1 MFQFNIRRT
10 GGFTLI
16 ELMVVVAIV
25 SILATIAMPSYQDS
39 VRKGRRGDAKGELMR
54 LAQAEEKFRVTN
66 ILYGTFADPPDGI
79 GPANPSDYY
88 TFAVTANTATTF
100 SITATPTTTGGQNK
114 DTCATLI
121 IAQGGVITS
130 SDATACPKP

>member
-1 MFQFNIRRT
+1 MFQSNIRRT

-25 SILATIAMPSYQDS
+25 SILAAIAMPSYQDS

-54 LAQAEEKFRVTN
+54 LAQAEEKFRVTHTS
-66 ILYGTFADPPDGI
+66 YGTLTNLGGAT
-79 GPANPSDYY
+79 ASNYY
-88 TFAVTANTATTF
+88 TFTETPPTATTF
-100 SITATPTTTGGQNK
+100 SITAEPILDSGQDK
-114 DTCATLI
+114 DTCAKLT

-130 SDATACPKP
+130 SAATACPKP

>member
-10 GGFTLI
+10 CGFTLI

-25 SILATIAMPSYQDS
+25 SILAAIAMPSYQDS

-54 LAQAEEKFRVTN
+54 LAQAEEKFRVTHTS
-66 ILYGTFADPPDGI
+66 YGTLTNLGGAT
-79 GPANPSDYY
+79 ASNYY
-88 TFAVTANTATTF
+88 TFTDETTPTATAF
-100 SITATPTTTGGQNK
+100 SITATPKTTGGQDK
-114 DTCATLI
+114 DTCAKLT

-130 SDATACPKP
+130 KACPKP